1 MTESNQE
8 RQDIR
13 SNLPTDLLIE
23 LGLERVR
30 TVGIVLLVL
39 GAVALITPAVAGTL
53 VSLVVGIVLLA
64 AGFSKIVRIFRT
76 GSWRE
81 HWEDVL
87 LSFLAIVAGAVIVAR
102 PLVGL
107 SVITLSLTVYFAVS
121 GIVQVVWWW
130 RLRPAFSV
138 LWMFLSGV
146 ATLLL
151 AVLIGVEW
159 PLSGLW
165 AVGTLVGVHLVFA
178 GASLVAL
185 GSPSAGSR
193 GPTTAPQ
200 SAPDHPKHLS
210 KTKGPAHEG

>member
-1 MTESNQE
+1 MIMAESNQK
-8 RQDIR
+8 RQGVR

-30 TVGIVLLVL
+30 TVGIVLIVL
-39 GAVALITPAVAGTL
+39 GAAALIAPAVAGTL
-53 VSLVVGIVLLA
+53 VSLIVGIVLLA
-64 AGFSKIVRIFRT
+64 AGLSKIVRIFRT
-76 GSWRE
+76 KSWKR

-87 LSFLAIVAGAVIVAR
+87 LSVLAIVAGGVVIAR

-107 SVITLSLTVYFAVS
+107 SAITLSLILYFALS
-121 GIVQVVWWW
+121 GLFQVVWWW
-130 RLRPAFSV
+130 RLRRALSS
-138 LWMFLSGV
+138 LWMLLAGV
-146 ATLLL
+146 VTLLL
-151 AVLIGVEW
+151 AVLIGIEW

-193 GPTTAPQ
+193 PPTTTPR
-200 SAPDHPKHLS
+200 SA
-210 KTKGPAHEG
+210 